1 MLQSQG
7 EGEKSQ
13 LFKTYSIAQ
22 TAVSFSEKRP
32 ICQFFFVESILLFK
46 HLPTFGHLTSSGFD
60 VTGSACG

>member
-22 TAVSFSEKRP
+22 TAVSFLENRP
-32 ICQFFFVESILLFK
+32 IANFSLLKSILLFK
-46 HLPTFGHLTSSGFD
+46 HLPTYGHLTSSGFD
-60 VTGSACG
+60 VTGNACG